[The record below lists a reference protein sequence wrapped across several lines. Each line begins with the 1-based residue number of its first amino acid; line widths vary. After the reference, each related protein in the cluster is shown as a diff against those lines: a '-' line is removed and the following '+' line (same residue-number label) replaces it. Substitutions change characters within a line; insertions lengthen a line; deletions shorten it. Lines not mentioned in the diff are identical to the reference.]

1 MNEEKNSIV
10 RMMDWIVNTLAKTL
24 VSLFDG
30 VKNAVDHANPSLFGL
45 VATLLPFALPL
56 PVAFMTAHS
65 AQKFFHWDPWAAN
78 VLGFG
83 LEGLGLL
90 VWVKLVDAII
100 ADVQSRNEKIEN
112 FVGFMWVV
120 AAAYEM
126 LLVVINV
133 ILALNDGAGIFY
145 ALALLLICLLP
156 ALSAAM
162 YGLHRRET
170 IPILERERQEANA
183 RLERERD
190 EVKAKEEQR
199 HKEELDLQER
209 IRQERREDAM
219 KRAELKMQYAKDAE
233 QVQLDKSF
241 RKHS

>member
-1 MNEEKNSIV
+1 MNTTNEKNAIV
-10 RMMDWIVNTLAKTL
+10 RAADWIVDTLAKTL

-30 VKNAVDHANPSLFGL
+30 VKNAVDHSNPSLFAL

-56 PVAFMTAHS
+56 PVAFMTSHS
-65 AQKFFHWDPWAAN
+65 ARQFFGWDPWAAN

-90 VWVKLVDAII
+90 VWVKLVDGII
-100 ADVQSRNEKIEN
+100 AQVQSKNEKIEN

-126 LLVVINV
+126 LLVIINV
-133 ILALNDGAGIFY
+133 VLALNDGANLLY
-145 ALALLLICLLP
+145 ALALLLVCLLP

-170 IPILERERQEANA
+170 IGLLERERLEAKEREERDHQEA
-183 RLERERD
+183 LEL
-190 EVKAKEEQR
+190 A
-199 HKEELDLQER
+199 ER
-209 IRQERREDAM
+209 IRQERREDAL
-219 KRAELKMQYAKDAE
+219 KRAELKLKFASETDQQELTPRKP
-233 QVQLDKSF
+233 F
-241 RKHS
+241 RKS